1 MYNNVIEVNS
11 SVLYTWNLLR
21 LYVLSILSKKKERKW
36 QLLDV
41 MDMLNSFDYFIMYMY
56 FKSLSCVF

>member
-21 LYVLSILSKKKERKW
+21 LYVLSILSKKKGKKMATSW
-36 QLLDV
+36 CDG
-41 MDMLNSFDYFIMYMY
+41 YI
-56 FKSLSCVF
+56 K